1 MDENKCEIW
10 TKKVAGARPARM
22 SCCALALIFS
32 APFPLF
38 WRCSAQP
45 VNQKNW
51 TGDVSS
57 SMPVFCQILR
67 LEPAGSQSDQELAVS
82 IVREG
87 SASSLFD
94 QGLAILVVRG
104 GCAHNRLDQELAIPF
119 GRGGCARSRLD
130 EALAVSVAQGGCAGS
145 PLDQKLVHSEI
156 FS

>member
-1 MDENKCEIW
+1 
-10 TKKVAGARPARM
+10 M
-22 SCCALALIFS
+22 SCCALALILS

-45 VNQKNW
+45 VNQKNG

-57 SMPVFCQILR
+57 SMPVFWQILR
-67 LEPAGSQSDQELAVS
+67 LEPAGSQSDQELAVF
-82 IVREG
+82 ILREG

-94 QGLAILVVRG
+94 QGLAILVV
-104 GCAHNRLDQELAIPF
+104 
-119 GRGGCARSRLD
+119 RGGCARSRLD